1 MHLKCS
7 SEAGLPEIA
16 RQILEAAQGRRI
28 FLFHG
33 EMGAGKTTLIKSI
46 CQALGSADEVSSP
59 TFSIINEYDHP
70 QGKIY
75 HFDCYRLKNEAEAF
89 DIGVEEYLYSGQHC
103 LVEWPEMIERLLPET
118 CVDIRITTEED
129 LSRSFSIEQH

>member
-1 MHLKCS
+1 MKCS

-16 RQILEAAQGRRI
+16 RQILETVPGCKI

-89 DIGVEEYLYSGQHC
+89 DIGVEEYLYSGQYC
-103 LVEWPEMIERLLPET
+103 LVEWPEKIGRLLPEA

-129 LSRSFSIEQH
+129 LSRSFFIEKH

>member
-16 RQILEAAQGRRI
+16 RHILEAAPGRKI

-46 CQALGSADEVSSP
+46 CLALGSADEVSSP

-89 DIGVEEYLYSGQHC
+89 DIGVEEYLYSGQYC
-103 LVEWPEMIERLLPET
+103 LVEWPEKIERLLPEA

-129 LSRSFSIEQH
+129 LSRSFSIEQY